1 MNNRKNSYQAL
12 LIDLDG
18 TLLNLNIDKFVPAYI
33 NALSEKFTRYINRE
47 DFISHLFKATT
58 IMAENDDP
66 LMKNEAVFYDEF
78 YRRTGLERNHVKS
91 VADDFY
97 RQEFPALSFWGKEH
111 PYSRAVIEAAK
122 GKNLILTLATNPV
135 FPTAATMHRLSWS
148 GLSRQDFQ
156 LITTM
161 DNMHFCKP
169 KKEYYLEIAE
179 KIKCPPEKCLMAG
192 NDTLE
197 DLNASEAG
205 MGTFLVEDFII
216 QRGEGEPRCDYRG
229 SLQDLVGFIEQ
240 LR

>member
-1 MNNRKNSYQAL
+1 MNNRKNSYRAL

-18 TLLNLNIDKFVPAYI
+18 TLLNLDIDRFIPVYLEALSKKFTGYI
-33 NALSEKFTRYINRE
+33 NQE
-47 DFISHLFKATT
+47 DFISHLFRATSR
-58 IMAENDDP
+58 MVENDDP

-78 YRRTGLERNHVKS
+78 YRLTGLERNQVKS
-91 VADDFY
+91 IADDFY
-97 RQEFPALSFWGKEH
+97 RQEFSALSFFGKKH

-122 GKNLILTLATNPV
+122 SKNLVLTLATNPV
-135 FPTAATMHRLSWS
+135 FPAAATMHRLSWS

-156 LITTM
+156 LVTTM

-169 KKEYYLEIAE
+169 RKEYYLEIAE
-179 KIKCPPEKCLMAG
+179 KINCPPEHCLMAG

-216 QRGEGEPRCDYRG
+216 QRGEEEPGCDYRG
-229 SLQDLVGFIEQ
+229 SLQDLVGFIEK